1 MTGPACLSRVLTML
15 AGAMFAAGALPA
27 HAQSLPYDNRFDAS
41 GDSEPSGGKGGAR
54 TTIQPYLEAAQIVT
68 AELSP
73 GGDVLTYST
82 VAAGVEATIA
92 GRRTAGQVSLRY
104 ERRIDWGN
112 KGADGDT
119 ISGIARVKH
128 DILPRTLSIEAGA
141 LAARSRVEAGGGAS
155 LNPFN
160 TGDSVTQVYSLYAGP
175 SFSTHAGDIALS
187 GSAAIGYNRVETP
200 KALRTTPGGP
210 LVDVFD
216 DSVTTTAQ
224 LAAGISPGV
233 VAPIGATLS
242 GAYAREDISN
252 LDQRVEDAHVQA
264 DFLYPVSLDLA
275 LVAGVGYES
284 VQVSSRDALRDGTGA
299 PVRGADGRFVTDK
312 SGPRQIAYDVDGF
325 IWDAGVMWRP
335 SRRTSLTATVGRRYG
350 STSYTGSFAY
360 APDDRRSLNLSVYD
374 SVSGLG
380 GQMNRALR
388 DLPTDFEVSR
398 NPVTGDLNGCVAAPR
413 GGLCLNNAL
422 ASVSSATFRSRGVNL
437 SYGQRFGRLSAGL
450 GAGYD
455 RRKFLAAPGTVLAT
469 ANGVIDETWYV
480 GASLNG
486 PLGREAG
493 FNTSVYANWY
503 RSGLASSG
511 DATAIGANASYYRN
525 LTDRLIAT
533 AALSVDGIER
543 KVLDDE
549 WFASALL
556 GLRYN
561 F

>member
-1 MTGPACLSRVLTML
+1 
-15 AGAMFAAGALPA
+15 
-27 HAQSLPYDNRFDAS
+27 
-41 GDSEPSGGKGGAR
+41 
-54 TTIQPYLEAAQIVT
+54 
-68 AELSP
+68 
-73 GGDVLTYST
+73 
-82 VAAGVEATIA
+82 
-92 GRRTAGQVSLRY
+92 
-104 ERRIDWGN
+104 
-112 KGADGDT
+112 
-119 ISGIARVKH
+119 
-128 DILPRTLSIEAGA
+128 
-141 LAARSRVEAGGGAS
+141 
-155 LNPFN
+155 
-160 TGDSVTQVYSLYAGP
+160 
-175 SFSTHAGDIALS
+175 
-187 GSAAIGYNRVETP
+187 
-200 KALRTTPGGP
+200 
-210 LVDVFD
+210 
-216 DSVTTTAQ
+216 
-224 LAAGISPGV
+224 
-233 VAPIGATLS
+233 
-242 GAYAREDISN
+242 
-252 LDQRVEDAHVQA
+252 
-264 DFLYPVSLDLA
+264 
-275 LVAGVGYES
+275 
-284 VQVSSRDALRDGTGA
+284 
-299 PVRGADGRFVTDK
+299 
-312 SGPRQIAYDVDGF
+312 
-325 IWDAGVMWRP
+325 MWRP

-350 STSYTGSFAY
+350 STSYTGTFAY
-360 APDDRRSLNLSVYD
+360 APDDRRSLNISVYD

-480 GASLNG
+480 GVSLAG

-525 LTDRLIAT
+525 LTDRLIAS
-533 AALSVDGIER
+533 AAISVDGIER